1 MRRYARTLA
10 VVGVLVVA
18 GAVASGCGRKA
29 PVTQPPQQAP
39 APVVPA
45 PPPPPPPMPTQ
56 QPPPPPPP
64 APLTEDQ
71 IFARKS
77 VAELNAEGALR
88 DALFDYDRWTIR
100 EADTAVLAENARW
113 MARWPTTRITVE
125 GHCDERG
132 TPEYNLA
139 LGERRATSVKS
150 YLVSLGIASDRL
162 TVVSYG
168 KESPVCTDETEQ
180 CWQRN
185 RRAHFVITAK

>member
-10 VVGVLVVA
+10 VVGVFVVA
-18 GAVASGCGRKA
+18 GVVASGCRHKT
-29 PVTQPPQQAP
+29 PVTAPPPPAS

-45 PPPPPPPMPTQ
+45 PPPPPPLPTPQ
-56 QPPPPPPP
+56 APPPPPPT

-71 IFARKS
+71 IFARKT

-88 DALFDYDRWTIR
+88 DARFEYDRWTIR
-100 EADTAVLAENARW
+100 EDAAAVLAENAKW
-113 MARWPTTRITVE
+113 MARWPATKITVE

-139 LGERRATSVKS
+139 LGERRATAAKS
-150 YLVSLGIASDRL
+150 YLVSLGVAPDRL

-168 KESPVCTDETEQ
+168 KESPVCTEDTEQ

-185 RRAHFVITAK
+185 RRAHLLITAK

>member
-10 VVGVLVVA
+10 VIGVFVVA
-18 GAVASGCGRKA
+18 GALASGCRHKA
-29 PVTQPPQQAP
+29 PVAEPAPPA
-39 APVVPA
+39 AVPVVPA
-45 PPPPPPPMPTQ
+45 PPPPPPLPTP

-77 VAELNAEGALR
+77 VADLNAEGALR
-88 DALFDYDRWTIR
+88 DALFDYDRWTMR
-100 EADTAVLAENARW
+100 EEATAVLAENAKW
-113 MARWPTTRITVE
+113 MARWPATRITVE

-132 TPEYNLA
+132 TQEYNLA
-139 LGERRATSVKS
+139 LGERRATAVKS
-150 YLVSLGIASDRL
+150 YLVSLGVASDRL

-168 KESPVCTDETEQ
+168 RESPLCTEDTEQ